1 MGFRTVERDADLA
14 VVRSALDADGFA
26 VLDESFS
33 PDEVREVEE
42 LIDRLLARLTATR
55 SDCRS
60 RRYVRD
66 MAPACTDDEA
76 SERDW
81 SQPEI
86 EYAGCFSPE
95 LLQTDLFQKCRR
107 IAVGIGGEMSRCFDH
122 AIYKPPNNGVAT
134 DWHQDGAF
142 SHARFGRS
150 HRRLHFWIPLQ
161 DASVENGC
169 MHFIP
174 GSHRAPLLRHRRFVR
189 RAGKQGLHLTDVDD
203 CAAVACPV
211 PLGGMT
217 VHGPRTL
224 HYAGPNRTNGVRKA
238 WIIQFAPFGDA
249 HMAFKRLIR
258 RAPKILSMSV

>member
-1 MGFRTVERDADLA
+1 MGVREVDCDADLA
-14 VVRSALDADGFA
+14 AARSALDANGFA
-26 VLDESFS
+26 VLDRSFS

-42 LIDRLLARLTATR
+42 LIDRLLTRLTATR
-55 SDCRS
+55 PD
-60 RRYVRD
+60 RYLRD

-76 SERDW
+76 LTREW

-95 LLQTDLFQKCRR
+95 LLQTDLFRKCRK
-107 IAVGIGGEMSRCFDH
+107 IALGIGGRMSRCFDH
-122 AIYKPPNNGVAT
+122 VIYKPPNNGVAT

-142 SHARFGRS
+142 SHGSLGR
-150 HRRLHFWIPLQ
+150 HYRRLHFWIPLQ

-169 MHFIP
+169 MYFIP
-174 GSHRAPLLRHRRFVR
+174 GSHRAPLLRHERFVR
-189 RAGKQGLHLTDVDD
+189 RAGKHGLHLPDVDD
-203 CAAVACPV
+203 RAAVACPV

-224 HYAGPNRTNGVRKA
+224 HYAGPNRTTGVRKA
-238 WIIQFAPFGDA
+238 WIVQFAPFGDA

-258 RAPKILSMSV
+258 RAPRTLSISV